1 MFPDVVVVDADAVV
15 VIPSVVGGVGEIFDG
30 LWLFSLPSDISCVLE
45 VLAVENKLFFISLA
59 IILVPRS
66 L

>member
-1 MFPDVVVVDADAVV
+1 MLFPDVVVDAVTV
-15 VIPSVVGGVGEIFDG
+15 VVMPSVVDSVGESFVV
-30 LWLFSLPSDISCVLE
+30 LWFFSLPRDISCVLD